1 MKAPDPTA
9 KSILVVE
16 DDRGLRLALTRLLA
30 EDFEVDDAADGT
42 EALARL
48 QSRVYDLV
56 LLDLGLPGMSGLDL
70 LAQLPTDS
78 PSPRIVVMTA
88 DDTPATL
95 LRAVRSRAWDYIVK
109 PFPPATITDIV
120 KKALAADGSLA
131 IEVLSA
137 RPEWVELLVP
147 CSLEIADR
155 LQGFMM
161 RLDADLPRSRP

>member
-1 MKAPDPTA
+1 MKALDPTA

-16 DDRGLRLALTRLLA
+16 DDRGLRLALTRLLS
-30 EDFEVDDAADGT
+30 EDFRVDDAGDGT

-48 QSRVYDLV
+48 QSHPYDLV
-56 LLDLGLPGMSGLDL
+56 LLDLGLPGMNGLDL
-70 LAQLPTDS
+70 LGHLPTAS
-78 PSPRIVVMTA
+78 PSPKVVAMTA
-88 DDTPATL
+88 DAPPATL
-95 LRAVRSRAWDYIVK
+95 PRAVRSRAWDYIVK

-120 KKALAADGSLA
+120 KKALDADASLA

-155 LQGFMM
+155 LQGF
-161 RLDADLPRSRP
+161 

>member
-1 MKAPDPTA
+1 
-9 KSILVVE
+9 
-16 DDRGLRLALTRLLA
+16 
-30 EDFEVDDAADGT
+30 
-42 EALARL
+42 
-48 QSRVYDLV
+48 
-56 LLDLGLPGMSGLDL
+56 
-70 LAQLPTDS
+70 
-78 PSPRIVVMTA
+78 MTA

-120 KKALAADGSLA
+120 KKALASDGSLA

-161 RLDADLPRSRP
+161 RLDADSARSGA